1 VHTAQR
7 LMRSRNDKMIAGVAG
22 GIARYLNVDAV
33 LVRLVFVLLAFSGW
47 AFLFY
52 PILWMLMPREPAPS
66 ADPSLRQ
73 VFVAEGTETRRLR
86 YDPMTGQPLDPE
98 QDVPIQ
104 NINPDAGRSSST
116 APNRQQLLGWILLG
130 IGALIALEWTL
141 PFIGPLLVPAILIAA
156 GVYLLRRKS

>member
-1 VHTAQR
+1 VTTTQR

-33 LVRLVFVLLAFSGW
+33 IVRLVFVLLAISGP

-52 PILWMLMPREPAPS
+52 PLLWILMPREPVTAG
-66 ADPSLRQ
+66 DPALGQ
-73 VFVAEGTETRRLR
+73 VFVAEGTQTRRLR
-86 YDPMTGQPLDPE
+86 YDPMTGQPLEPE

-104 NINPDAGRSSST
+104 NINPDSSRSQT
-116 APNRQQLLGWILLG
+116 AQPNRQRLLGWILLG
-130 IGALIALEWTL
+130 FGAFVALDLAL
-141 PFIGPLLVPAILIAA
+141 PIVGPLLVPAILIAA